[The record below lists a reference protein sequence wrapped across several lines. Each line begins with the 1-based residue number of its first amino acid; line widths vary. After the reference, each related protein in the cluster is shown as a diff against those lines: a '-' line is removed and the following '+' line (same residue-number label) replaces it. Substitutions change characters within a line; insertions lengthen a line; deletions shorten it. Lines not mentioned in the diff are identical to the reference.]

1 MYESYTESN
10 LIDFEYST
18 FTEVYIPEKTEE
30 IDEEANSEDIPAMS
44 VVVDDT
50 TSKEPTKTQKVKTF
64 LLLVSIILFV
74 CFFAILTFGIVRTIY
89 KKKLKKKP
97 ADNIEDEESK
107 SS

>member
-1 MYESYTESN
+1 MLWDLLKEDAS
-10 LIDFEYST
+10 IDDLVNKLLSEY
-18 FTEVYIPEKTEE
+18 E
-30 IDEEANSEDIPAMS
+30 IDEETNAEDIPAMS

-50 TSKEPTKTQKVKTF
+50 TSKQPTKTQKVKTF

-74 CFFAILTFGIVRTIY
+74 CFFAILTFGIVRAIY